1 MSGRRCSVIT
11 GTGRYVPE
19 RRVPNESFLGNRFF
33 EASGEVFG
41 RPTAEIIDK
50 FQQITGITERRW
62 VDDDLVTSDIAS
74 FAAEAALE
82 SSGADREGLDY
93 LIVAHNF
100 GDVAANNRHTDLV
113 PSLAARVKERLA
125 IENPRTIS
133 YDVPFGCPGWLQALI
148 QADYYL
154 RSGDAERALVVG
166 AETLSR
172 ISDPHDRD
180 SMIYADGAGAVL
192 VEARESEAP
201 VGILSHAARSDTL
214 GFARLLRMERSYNPE
229 FREDTLFL
237 KMTGNRLYE
246 YALKTVP
253 QVVKDALDRA
263 GVALGE
269 IRKILIHQANEKMD
283 DAIIKRLAKL
293 CGAARILPEV
303 VPMTISWLGNSSVA
317 TLPTLLDLVVRREL
331 DGHELSSGD
340 LVVFA
345 SVGAGMN
352 VNSLVYRMP

>member
-19 RRVPNESFLGNRFF
+19 RRVPNESFLENRFL
-33 EASGEVFG
+33 EASGEAFG
-41 RPTAEIIDK
+41 RPTAEIIEK
-50 FQQITGITERRW
+50 FQKITGIAERRW
-62 VDDDLVTSDIAS
+62 VDDDLVTSDIAF

-82 SSGADREGLDY
+82 SADVDRESLDY
-93 LIVAHNF
+93 IIVAHNF
-100 GDVAANNRHTDLV
+100 GDVAADNRHTDLV
-113 PSLAARVKERLA
+113 PTLAARVKERLGVR
-125 IENPRTIS
+125 NPHTIG

-154 RSGDAERALVVG
+154 RSGDAQRALVVG

-172 ISDPHDRD
+172 ICDPHDRD
-180 SMIYADGAGAVL
+180 SMIYADGAGAAML
-192 VEARESEAP
+192 ESRESESA

-214 GFARLLRMERSYNPE
+214 GLARLLRMEKSYNPDLE
-229 FREDTLFL
+229 DDTLYL
-237 KMTGNRLYE
+237 KMTGHRLYE

-253 QVVKDALDRA
+253 QVVKEALDKA
-263 GVALGE
+263 GVAIGD

-293 CGAARILPEV
+293 CGAPRIVPEV
-303 VPMTISWLGNSSVA
+303 VPMTVSWLGNSSVA
-317 TLPTLLDLVVRREL
+317 TLPTLLDLVVRHEL
-331 DGHELSSGD
+331 DGHELVSGD

-352 VNSLVYRMP
+352 ANSMVYRMP